1 MRIAVKKYIP
11 ILEWL
16 PTYSW
21 TNLKGDLPAG
31 ITVGIILIPQS
42 MAYALLAGV
51 PPIYGLYAS
60 LVPLLVYPFLGTSRH
75 LAVGIMAID
84 CLIVAAGLGA
94 LAEPMTAEYLSLA
107 FLLALMVG
115 VIQILMG
122 LLRFGFVVNLLS
134 RPVIFGFTSAAVITI
149 AFSQLPELLGMSIPR
164 IAGVPGILVEAFR
177 HLGDM
182 HPATVAL
189 GVSGMLL
196 LMSVRRWFPWAP
208 GQLIAIVLGAVLVWA
223 FALHTSGVRIVGEI
237 PSGLP
242 AFMLPAVTLD
252 SVQDLLPTA
261 VTLSLIQFMTV
272 ISLGKLFAARH
283 RYTVKPN
290 RELAALGASNVLGS
304 LFRSVP
310 VSGSFSRSAVG
321 DHTGGQ
327 TSLVNVFAAI
337 LIAFTLL
344 FLTPLFYYLPLAVLA
359 AIIIVAAFG
368 LIDVFEMRY
377 LLRTK
382 RTDGVIALV
391 TFLATLIIG
400 IREGVL
406 IGIGLSVVSIMY
418 RISRPN
424 VVVLGK
430 LPGSHSYRDLSNFE
444 DARRIDDVLILRIDA
459 SFYFANAEYV
469 RDVILNRVASESVR
483 AVILETNSVNN
494 IDTTAISV
502 LREVYET
509 LQKLEIELYFGGMKI
524 PVLKVMKESG
534 LYETIGA
541 DRFFIST
548 HRAVKHLLT
557 SWGCYEEYKDRNRKT
572 ADRSS

>member
-1 MRIAVKKYIP
+1 MPIAVKKYLP
-11 ILEWL
+11 IFEWL
-16 PTYSW
+16 PTYSR
-21 TNLKGDLPAG
+21 TNLKGDLLAG

-60 LVPLLVYPFLGTSRH
+60 LVPLLIYPLLGTSRH

-84 CLIVAAGLGA
+84 CLIVAVGLGA

-115 VIQILMG
+115 AIQILMG
-122 LLRFGFVVNLLS
+122 LLRLGFVVNLLS
-134 RPVIFGFTSAAVITI
+134 RPVIFGFTSAAVVTI
-149 AFSQLPELLGMSIPR
+149 AFSQLSPLLGISLPR
-164 IAGVPGILVEAFR
+164 TAGVPGLLVEAYR

-182 HPATVAL
+182 HLATVTL
-189 GVSGMLL
+189 GVWGILL
-196 LMSVRRWFPWAP
+196 LVSVRRWFPWAP
-208 GQLIAIVLGAVLVWA
+208 GQLIAIVLGGVFVWA
-223 FALHTSGVRIVGEI
+223 FALNTSGVRIVGEI
-237 PSGLP
+237 PSGFP
-242 AFMLPAVTLD
+242 AFNLPAVTLD
-252 SVQDLLPTA
+252 TVQDLLPTA
-261 VTLSLIQFMTV
+261 VTLALIQFMTV
-272 ISLGKLFAARH
+272 ISLGKMFAARH

-290 RELAALGASNVLGS
+290 RELAALGAINVLGS

-310 VSGSFSRSAVG
+310 VSGSFSRTAVG
-321 DHTGGQ
+321 DHAGGQ
-327 TSLVNVFAAI
+327 TSLVNVVAAV

-344 FLTPLFYYLPLAVLA
+344 FLTPLFYYLPLAVLS

-382 RTDGVIALV
+382 RIDGIIALL

-406 IGIGLSVVSIMY
+406 IGIGLSVVSVMY
-418 RISRPN
+418 RTSRPN
-424 VVVLGK
+424 VAVLGN

-444 DARRIDDVLILRIDA
+444 DARRVNDVLILRIDA
-459 SFYFANAEYV
+459 SFYFANAEYL
-469 RDVILNRVASESVR
+469 RDVILSRVASEPVR
-483 AVILETNSVNN
+483 AVILETNSVND
-494 IDTTAISV
+494 IDTTAVSV

-509 LQKLEIELYFGGMKI
+509 LQEQEIDLYFGGMKI

-534 LYETIGA
+534 LHETIGA
-541 DRFFIST
+541 DRFFLST
-548 HRAVKHLLT
+548 HRAVKNLLT
-557 SWGCYEEYKDRNRKT
+557 SWGCYEEYKNRQ
-572 ADRSS
+572 RSQVHQD